1 MQTEIPK
8 IASLFQRPGYVILV
22 LMDAPAHFIPERDPP
37 TFYPLRA
44 YLRMLPTNV
53 TAEYIAAL
61 TAAGDLVIDP
71 FANTPAVA
79 RIAQKMGRRAIS
91 VEANPLWSW
100 LARAMATP
108 PTEAEVN
115 ALLARLGDALKDGVP
130 LRVHI
135 RQMYDTICAAC
146 REPTPAAYFI
156 HARDGGPVKRHYV
169 CAHCGETRDDTAT
182 EDDLKRY
189 AAFEAHGLHYHIAF
203 ERTVPAENLFA
214 DRIRRILDL
223 YTPRNLTAL
232 VTLTTKI
239 DTLFR
244 AAEERKVLNLLLL
257 HLLDRGTSFY
267 ATPEATAHIAAHKQF
282 VEFNLWDEIETAAR
296 ALATTI
302 SESMDGLVNSVAEI
316 AQTTEPRVFV
326 SRGSARS
333 LVKSIPEHSVALFLT
348 APPQRRLAV
357 WALSYFWGAWAL
369 GRAAV
374 DSLISSLDP
383 HKNDPNWER
392 RWYFDSLVG
401 SLDAIAKLLRPNGR
415 AVFVF
420 TERWQEVI
428 ETLLLAGAGA
438 RLEFESLIF
447 QPGLGDFPRREFDS
461 IRGDYRVS
469 FLQRGSV
476 PLKIL
481 AEPQLA
487 KKMHAAALDAGRE
500 ILARR
505 GEPLPYAWVHLAAYT
520 RLAREGY
527 LGQVMSANTK
537 IPPGRFVS
545 YAVREGLSE
554 GYAHDLDHFAT
565 PDQFVWLR
573 HPTAE
578 DEAAALPD
586 PPLVERVDDAVCALL
601 QERGSIPEDELENIL
616 YRQFPCDLTPEAGLI
631 ALCAETYADKREGVW
646 YRRVEDEEQTREN
659 AFDLLT
665 RLGERLEYQVV
676 RAGANEK
683 PTGPLQAIFD
693 LSWIANGEI
702 AHGFAW
708 RNRPRLGDFAGM
720 QVAPTHGYVVIPERR
735 VPLLAT
741 QTRRLPLLVSA
752 FNEAGWD
759 FVRAPFV
766 EKLLESEK
774 IERHDLVLI
783 TGLLPHL
790 AGERT
795 QLELF

>member
-1 MQTEIPK
+1 MFHR
-8 IASLFQRPGYVILV
+8 LGYVILV
-22 LMDAPAHFIPERDPP
+22 PMDAPAHFIPDRDPP
-37 TFYPLRA
+37 SFYPLRG

-53 TAEYIAAL
+53 TAEYVAAL
-61 TAAGDLVIDP
+61 TEPGDLVVDP
-71 FANTPAVA
+71 FANTPTVA
-79 RIAQKMGRRAIS
+79 RISQKLGRRAIS
-91 VEANPLWSW
+91 IDANPLWSW

-108 PTEAEVN
+108 PAEAEVN

-135 RQMYDTICAAC
+135 RGMYETICAAC

-156 HARDGGPVKRHYV
+156 HARDGGLVRRHYV
-169 CAHCGETRDDTAT
+169 CAHCGETRDDPAT
-182 EDDLKRY
+182 EDDLRRY

-223 YTPRNLTAL
+223 YTPRNLNAL
-232 VTLTTKI
+232 VTLTTKV

-244 AAEERKVLNLLLL
+244 ARHERQVLNLLLL
-257 HLLDRGTSFY
+257 HLLDRGTGFY
-267 ATPEATAHIAAHKQF
+267 ATPESSAHLAAHKQF

-296 ALATTI
+296 ALPTI
-302 SESMDGLVNSVAEI
+302 SQPIDGLASSAAEI
-316 AQTTEPRVFV
+316 AQSTEPGALI
-326 SRGSARS
+326 SQGSARS
-333 LVKSIPEHSVALFLT
+333 LVKSLPEHSVALFLT

-357 WALSYFWGAWAL
+357 WALSYFWGAWTL

-374 DSLISSLDP
+374 DSLMASLDP

-392 RWYFDSLVG
+392 RWYLSSLVG

-420 TERWQEVI
+420 TEAWQEVI

-447 QPGLGDFPRREFDS
+447 QPRLGDFPRHEFDS

-469 FLQRGSV
+469 FVQRGSV

-505 GEPLPYAWVHLAAYT
+505 GEPLAYAWVHLAAYT

-537 IPPGRFVS
+537 IPAGRFVS

-554 GYAHDLDHFAT
+554 GYAHDLDHLAT

-573 HPTAE
+573 HSTTE
-578 DEAAALPD
+578 NEAASPPD

-601 QERGSIPEDELENIL
+601 EERSPIPEDELENML

-646 YRRVEDEEQTREN
+646 YRHVEDDEQAKEN
-659 AFDLLT
+659 ALELLT

-676 RAGANEK
+676 RADSHEGPAR
-683 PTGPLQAIFD
+683 PLQAMFD
-693 LSWIANGEI
+693 LTWEANGEI

-708 RNRPRLGDFAGM
+708 RRRPRLGEFAST
-720 QVAPTHGYVVIPERR
+720 QVTPTRGYIVIPERR
-735 VPLLAT
+735 VALLAA
-741 QTRRLPLLVSA
+741 QTRRLPLLASA

-759 FVRAPFV
+759 FVRAPFA
-766 EKLLESEK
+766 EKLLETEK
-774 IERHDLVLI
+774 IDRHDLMLM